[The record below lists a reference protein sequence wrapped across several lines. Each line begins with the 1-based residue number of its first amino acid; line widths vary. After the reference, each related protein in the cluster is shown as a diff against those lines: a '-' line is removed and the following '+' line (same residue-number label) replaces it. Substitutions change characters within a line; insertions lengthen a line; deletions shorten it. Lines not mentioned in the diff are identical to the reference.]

1 MASYFDV
8 LFAINRIFHPGEKRL
23 VSFALNNCPV
33 LPAMFKENFDELF
46 NCGTTTQRRIELLET
61 MFNAIKDTWHAIR
74 SQEKIK
80 QNSGRFSDFN

>member
-1 MASYFDV
+1 
-8 LFAINRIFHPGEKRL
+8 
-23 VSFALNNCPV
+23 
-33 LPAMFKENFDELF
+33 MFKENFDELF

-61 MFNAIKDTWHAIR
+61 MFNAIKDTWHTIR